1 VEPTP
6 LVYVPFAQARS
17 GFFGDWGMTV
27 VVREDGDAQGLAARV
42 RAEVQSLNSELPV
55 FDMRQMNEVIALNLE
70 ERRFNMLLFGIFAA
84 TALLLAITG
93 IYGVISYSVTER
105 RQELGVRQALG
116 ANSGDIIALVLKQ
129 GLRLIA
135 TGLITGIAAALGIAP
150 VMSSLVEGIST
161 TDPLTMAAVAM
172 VVVAVS
178 LVACYIPARRATRVD
193 PMIALRAE

>member
-1 VEPTP
+1 
-6 LVYVPFAQARS
+6 
-17 GFFGDWGMTV
+17 
-27 VVREDGDAQGLAARV
+27 
-42 RAEVQSLNSELPV
+42 
-55 FDMRQMNEVIALNLE
+55 MNEVIALNLE